1 MSSLPAFEPMLIAL
15 FCKSLGPRK
24 WNPLNNLCLAL
35 VMWGSLGCYLTSR
48 SIVVIAKM
56 SSCKA
61 DDVVLVESE
70 RIELSLWGWGASWGE
85 D

>member
-1 MSSLPAFEPMLIAL
+1 
-15 FCKSLGPRK
+15 
-24 WNPLNNLCLAL
+24 
-35 VMWGSLGCYLTSR
+35 
-48 SIVVIAKM
+48 VIAKM